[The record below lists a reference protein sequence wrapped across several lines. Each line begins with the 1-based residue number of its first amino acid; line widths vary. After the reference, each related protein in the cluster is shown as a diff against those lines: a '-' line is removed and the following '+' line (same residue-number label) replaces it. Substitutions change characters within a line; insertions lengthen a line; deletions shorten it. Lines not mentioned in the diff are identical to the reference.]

1 MTIGK
6 YKKMIIWV
14 VAILILAVV
23 INFAMQGNFSSKYD
37 GFASCMTEKGVIMY
51 GTDWCPN
58 CQNQKQ
64 MFGKSFEKIN
74 YVNCDRAQKI
84 CTQMNIEGYPTWVIG
99 EERLRGTQ
107 SLEKLASVSGCALE

>member
-64 MFGKSFEKIN
+64 LFH
-74 YVNCDRAQKI
+74 QKLFSR
-84 CTQMNIEGYPTWVIG
+84 PK
-99 EERLRGTQ
+99 LK
-107 SLEKLASVSGCALE
+107 SLESEAAALQLFQRSEGL